1 MPATCVGG
9 RDATG
14 MANVATGPRG
24 AGETFRRQG
33 DSTGVEIR
41 LLKQPGEH
49 RAQMDHSAG

>member
-1 MPATCVGG
+1 
-9 RDATG
+9 